1 MRESESVTFE
11 DIMEE
16 KILRNWLWGKEGL
29 SLTGIAIIESALS
42 TFLSLNRPPTMI
54 TSDYKHTRVLPLL
67 VCLYVHPNNVLFSV
81 LG

>member
-29 SLTGIAIIESALS
+29 SLTGISIIESALS
-42 TFLSLNRPPTMI
+42 TF
-54 TSDYKHTRVLPLL
+54 
-67 VCLYVHPNNVLFSV
+67 
-81 LG
+81 